1 MRKKLVTALS
11 AVIILGFIGY
21 YGTTY
26 SQNTPTFLENN
37 SSEEAPGEDS
47 SESAS
52 KTVVPESSKMGQVLL
67 RVLKEEGATAAVK
80 LFESWVDSDPEFAY
94 GCHNT
99 AHDLGRAVA
108 LAEGPEEVITIAPTL
123 CQSGFLHGVLQVA
136 ATDPSISTS
145 ICSKLSQQNQDACG
159 HGYGHLLT
167 ARFPNSIDA
176 ALEVCAKMY
185 VPSQIESSKV
195 VARCGGGAAMEY
207 GLALATYSNIVS
219 APTDEFLMGPL
230 EVIKVNLPDDQ
241 LARPCR
247 VLQEFSK
254 QVADVHHECV
264 SHLGLFYV
272 RNEAASVLDLITAC
286 KLSAGLDS
294 GLCLRSVGLR
304 LVEKELNS
312 ASPENKNSGF
322 TKVQDICSKM
332 PGPDQASCATGGYIF
347 MLTTELEVASVDCKK
362 VWLTE
367 SCSEAK
373 TIIRADR
380 AQ

>member
-1 MRKKLVTALS
+1 MRNKLLTALS
-11 AVIILGFIGY
+11 AVIILGLIGY
-21 YGTTY
+21 FGIIY
-26 SQNTPTFLENN
+26 SQNTPTLLDNN
-37 SSEEAPGEDS
+37 SSEVSSGDKPPGS
-47 SESAS
+47 PS
-52 KTVVPESSKMGQVLL
+52 KTVVPESSKIGQVLL
-67 RVLKEEGATAAVK
+67 KTLKEEGATAAVK

-108 LAEGPEEVITIAPTL
+108 LAEDPEEVITMAPTL

-136 ATDPSISTS
+136 AADSSISTS
-145 ICSKLSQQNQDACG
+145 ICSKLSQQDQDACG

-185 VPSQIESSKV
+185 VPSQVESSKV

-207 GLALATYSNIVS
+207 GLALAADSEIIST
-219 APTDEFLMGPL
+219 PTDEFLMGPL
-230 EVIKVNLPDDQ
+230 EVIRVNLPDNQ

-272 RNEAASVLDLITAC
+272 QNEAASVLDLATAC
-286 KLSAGLDS
+286 KISAGSDS

-304 LVEKELNS
+304 LVEREFNDTS
-312 ASPENKNSGF
+312 SENKDFGF
-322 TKVQDICSKM
+322 TKVRDICSKM

-347 MLTTELEVASVDCKK
+347 MFTTELEAASVDCKK
-362 VWLTE
+362 VWLAE